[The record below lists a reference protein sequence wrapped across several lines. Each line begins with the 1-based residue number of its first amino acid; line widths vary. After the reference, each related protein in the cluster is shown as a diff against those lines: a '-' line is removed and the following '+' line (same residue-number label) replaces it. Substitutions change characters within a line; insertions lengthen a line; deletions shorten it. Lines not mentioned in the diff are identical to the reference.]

1 MRAGCWELALTSAF
15 FAASASFIILFSC
28 FFSSESLTPAEERR
42 KRKRSQGRVAN
53 QHTTHSS
60 GGARTELAAEVLEER
75 AGPLR
80 QRLALRDLRRERGR

>member
-1 MRAGCWELALTSAF
+1 MRAGRWELALTSAF

-28 FFSSESLTPAEERR
+28 FFSSESLTPAEQRH
-42 KRKRSQGRVAN
+42 KRSQGRAAN

>member
-1 MRAGCWELALTSAF
+1 MHVTS
-15 FAASASFIILFSC
+15 SAYSVLFLFCSAY
-28 FFSSESLTPAEERR
+28 T
-42 KRKRSQGRVAN
+42 Q
-53 QHTTHSS
+53 SS

>member
-1 MRAGCWELALTSAF
+1 MRAGRWELALTSAF

-28 FFSSESLTPAEERR
+28 FFSSESLTPAEQR
-42 KRKRSQGRVAN
+42 RKRSQGRVAN
-53 QHTTHSS
+53 QHTQSS

>member
-1 MRAGCWELALTSAF
+1 MHVTSASY
-15 FAASASFIILFSC
+15 SAY
-28 FFSSESLTPAEERR
+28 T
-42 KRKRSQGRVAN
+42 Q
-53 QHTTHSS
+53 SS